1 MTTTNTDAEPKAT
14 TETISSSDFAQDV
27 LKGLSQYPKHLPSKY
42 FYDEQ
47 GDKLFQDIMHMPS
60 YYLMNCE
67 HDIFEEHKAA
77 ILEAIGYDAFQL
89 LELGAG
95 DGYKTKVLLEYFL
108 EAKAA
113 FQYKPIDIS
122 SNVLDELEQ
131 SLKQQ
136 WPALPVQ
143 PMAGDYFDML
153 HKVREE
159 ADVPKVV
166 LCLGANIGNY
176 PFERARDFLKA
187 ICQELNKGDKLLI
200 GFDLKKDPEVIL
212 NAYDDPEGVTAAFNL
227 NLLRR
232 INREL
237 GANFDLQAFRH
248 WETYNPITGAT
259 KSYLVSKVE
268 QHVFIKALNQ
278 SFHFDAWEAIDV
290 ELSQKY
296 SLAEVEA
303 VANAAGFEVEQH
315 FTDRNRYFVDSLWKV
330 K

>member
-1 MTTTNTDAEPKAT
+1 MTTVSTQDQQTTDASPKVP
-14 TETISSSDFAQDV
+14 SSFADDV
-27 LKGLSQYPKHLPSKY
+27 LKGLSQYPKRLPSKY
-42 FYDEQ
+42 FYDER

-95 DGYKTKVLLEYFL
+95 DGYKTKVLLEHFL
-108 EAKAA
+108 EAKAD

-122 SNVLDELEQ
+122 KNVLEALEE
-131 SLKQQ
+131 SLKLA
-136 WPALPVQ
+136 WPDLPVQ

-153 HKVREE
+153 HRVREE

-176 PFERARDFLKA
+176 TPERAQDFLKA
-187 ICQELNKGDKLLI
+187 ICQELNSGDKLLI
-200 GFDLKKDPEVIL
+200 GFDLKKDPQVIL
-212 NAYDDPEGVTAAFNL
+212 NAYNDPEGITAAFNL

-237 GANFDLQAFRH
+237 EANFDLQAFQH
-248 WETYNPITGAT
+248 WETYNPVTGAT
-259 KSYLVSKVE
+259 KSYLISKEE
-268 QHVFIKALNQ
+268 QHVFINKLNR
-278 SFHFDAWEAIDV
+278 SFHFNAWEGIDV

-296 SLAEVEA
+296 SLPEVEA
-303 VANAAGFEVEQH
+303 LAEAAGFSVEQH
-315 FTDRNRYFVDSLWKV
+315 FTDRKGYFVDSLWHV